1 MNSRR
6 EERPTP
12 ERSDS
17 RRESG
22 NVASAAR
29 YAGLG
34 LQLVAAIL
42 IFLFVGNWIDRMLGT
57 SPLFLILGVFVGA
70 GGAFYS
76 IYRRLMA
83 ELAREEALRDRGRS
97 GGR

>member
-1 MNSRR
+1 M
-6 EERPTP
+6 
-12 ERSDS
+12 
-17 RRESG
+17 
-22 NVASAAR
+22 ASAAR